1 MPIEWLF
8 ALMGGVLIG
17 VSVTAMLW
25 LNGRVTG
32 ISGIFNG
39 LLSYKKGDMSWRV
52 AFVIGLVAGGFVVEV
67 IHPGSVGNILDYGW
81 VTAAVAGLLVGFG
94 TVLGSGCTSGHG
106 VCGMSRLSPRST
118 VATLT
123 FMGFGVVTVYIF
135 RHLIGGNG

>member
-1 MPIEWLF
+1 MPTDWLF
-8 ALMGGVLIG
+8 ALLGGVLIG
-17 VSVTAMLW
+17 LSVTAMLW

-39 LLSYKKGDMSWRV
+39 LLSYKKGDMSWRA
-52 AFVIGLVAGGFVVEV
+52 AFIGGLILGGFVVELL
-67 IHPGSVGNILDYGW
+67 HPGAVSNVLDYGW
-81 VTAAVAGLLVGFG
+81 GTAAVAGLFVGFG

-123 FMGFGVVTVYIF
+123 FMGLGVVTVYVF
-135 RHLIGGNG
+135 RHMMGGN

>member
-1 MPIEWLF
+1 MPTEWIF
-8 ALMGGVLIG
+8 ALVGGVLIG

-32 ISGIFNG
+32 ISGIVNG
-39 LLSYKKGDMSWRV
+39 LLTYKKGDMSWRA
-52 AFVIGLVAGGFVVEV
+52 AFVGGLVAGGLVVEWV
-67 IHPGSVGNILDYGW
+67 RPGSVSNVLDYSW
-81 VTAAVAGLLVGFG
+81 VTAIVAGLLVGFG

-123 FMGFGVVTVYIF
+123 FMGLGVVTVYIF
-135 RHLIGGNG
+135 RHLMGGN

>member
-1 MPIEWLF
+1 MPVEWILALF
-8 ALMGGVLIG
+8 GGVLIG

-39 LLSYKKGDMSWRV
+39 LLSYSKGDMAWRA
-52 AFVIGLVAGGFVVEV
+52 AFVGGLFSGGLLIE
-67 IHPGSVGNILDYGW
+67 IIRPGSVTNVLEYGW
-81 VTAAVAGLLVGFG
+81 GTAAVAGVLVGFG

-118 VATLT
+118 IATLT
-123 FMGFGVVTVYIF
+123 FMALGVVSVYVF
-135 RHLIGGNG
+135 RHLLGVN